1 MTESPDVKS
10 LQCHLE
16 TIHRRIFLTL
26 RSILEMPSVILESN
40 QMRVQGKK
48 LVQIPLPEIGF
59 LLQVQLQE
67 VLAVAVPL
75 EMLIHMILVYP
86 LTAITQ

>member
-1 MTESPDVKS
+1 M
-10 LQCHLE
+10 L
-16 TIHRRIFLTL
+16 
-26 RSILEMPSVILESN
+26 SVILESN
-40 QMRVQGKK
+40 QMRVQGEK

-67 VLAVAVPL
+67 VLAMDVPL
-75 EMLIHMILVYP
+75 QMLLHMILVYP